1 MRSRIISG
9 VFAMLALPWGSFA
22 ALGGDATSVQADQL
36 KMQGSLRTTSGNAYN
51 VHEIQV
57 PTGVTVREFVSPAG
71 KVFAVAWQG
80 PVHPDLQQLLGTYYE
95 QYTQA
100 VQAQRATRRARG
112 PLVIQEPGLV
122 VQVSG
127 HMRSFVGRAYVPQM
141 MPAGVKVEDIR

>member
-1 MRSRIISG
+1 
-9 VFAMLALPWGSFA
+9 MLALPWGSFA
-22 ALGGDATSVQADQL
+22 ALGGDATTVQADQL
-36 KMQGSLRTTSGNAYN
+36 KMQGSLSTTSADAYS

-80 PVHPDLQQLLGTYYE
+80 PFHPDLRQVLGAYYD
-95 QYTQA
+95 QYIQA
-100 VQAQRATRRARG
+100 AQAQRATRKGRG
-112 PLVIQEPGLV
+112 PLLIQEPGFV
-122 VQVSG
+122 IQISG